1 VNRLTVFVHIGAPKS
16 GTTFLQNML
25 WSHRGPLK
33 AGGVLYPYDRPT
45 EHFEAMLDLREQ
57 GWGNISRARVRGAWQ
72 RVARR
77 VREWDGH
84 TVILTNELLGRAN
97 PAQITRLLESLAPA
111 DVHVLYTARDLATQ
125 LASSWQEQVKHN
137 IAVPFEEF
145 LAEMVKHGPETQPP
159 FARHFWPLQDAG
171 YVLSRWAA
179 RVGGD
184 RISLITVPAAGARQ
198 VLWHRFCE
206 TTGLDYAAYAIGRVP
221 ENVGLTHVEAEFF
234 RRVNEGISDMIPREY
249 AAIVRN
255 GLMRQVAQGNGVRLR
270 LPESHFPLVH
280 QRATGLVETLR
291 GRGYGVVGDL
301 EELIPVPSNRGDP
314 PTAGVTD
321 DALLSLATTTV
332 HTLLRTV
339 VQQRAQIEVLAE
351 KGSTGR
357 GGREP
362 RAWRRAKTQLRR
374 WLAAGPRRR
383 RQ

>member
-25 WSHRGPLK
+25 WSHRSALK
-33 AGGVLYPYDRPT
+33 QGGVLYPYDRPT
-45 EHFEAMLDLREQ
+45 EHFEAMLDLRQQ

-72 RVARR
+72 RVVRR
-77 VREWDGH
+77 VGEWDGH
-84 TVILTNELLGRAN
+84 TVILTNELLGRAD

-111 DVHVLYTARDLATQ
+111 DVRVLYTARDLATQ

-137 IAVPFEEF
+137 VAVPFEEF
-145 LAEMVKHGPETQPP
+145 VAEMVKHGPETQPP

-171 YVLSRWAA
+171 HVLSRWAA
-179 RVGGD
+179 RVGRD
-184 RISLITVPAAGARQ
+184 HISLITVPAAGARQ

-206 TTGLDYAAYAIGRVP
+206 TTGLDPGAYAIGPVP

-234 RRVNEGISDMIPREY
+234 RRVNEGIPDMIPREY

-255 GLMRQVAQGNGVRLR
+255 GLMPQVAQGNGVRLR

-280 QRATGLVETLR
+280 QRATGLVDTLR
-291 GRGYGVVGDL
+291 RDGYGVVGDL
-301 EELIPVPSNRGDP
+301 DELVPVPGSQ
-314 PTAGVTD
+314 AGHQATGITD
-321 DALLSLATTTV
+321 GELLSLATTTV

-351 KGSTGR
+351 KGSTASAN
-357 GGREP
+357 P
-362 RAWRRAKTQLRR
+362 APQTKRRAASSLRR
-374 WLAAGPRRR
+374 WLAAGTRRR
-383 RQ
+383 RR